1 MRFLDRLFQSK
12 DLSRFLRGGF
22 ILTCSNVL
30 VGILGYLFQIYVGR
44 FLSPEEFALFSSL
57 IALYML
63 LGSPLVF
70 VNMLV
75 VKRVSVSRALDQL
88 RGLKVAFFRLQKL
101 LLILSFL
108 LIIFVYGAQDI
119 LVTYIKSASK
129 PEMLALS
136 MLLSAN
142 LFFVINNAY
151 LQGLQFFGKQSLTHL
166 LFAVGKLILGGVFV
180 ISGWGVLGAL
190 LGVTISTALSALLA
204 DIFIYSILK
213 GQESLSPIQDKT
225 SNDSNGGS
233 ISILVMSIAFALLTQ
248 FDMILVNWLYSPEE
262 AGMYAA
268 ASVLGKAVLYIPSG
282 LVIALFPMIV
292 EGSVKDSNTSHILKL
307 ALSATLM
314 MCGILALIYL
324 AYGKQLI
331 ALIYGA
337 SYIGA
342 GSLLSWY
349 GLAMLPLAL
358 IIILEHYLIAHG
370 RALFSWIFL
379 MVSPLQAIAIYFW
392 HDQLINV
399 VVSIAC
405 CGIMLLLIG
414 LFLVGKDIFANKVV
428 RIN

>member
-1 MRFLDRLFQSK
+1 MRFLDRLSKSK

-63 LGSPLVF
+63 LGSPLTF

-75 VKRVSVSRALDQL
+75 VKKVSVSRALDQL
-88 RGLKVAFFRLQKL
+88 SSLKSTFFRLQKL

-108 LIIFVYGAQDI
+108 LIIFAYYAQDF
-119 LVTYIKSASK
+119 LVIYIKNASK
-129 PEMLALS
+129 PELLVLS
-136 MLLSAN
+136 MLLSVN

-151 LQGLQFFGKQSLTHL
+151 LQGLQFFGKQSITHL
-166 LFAVGKLILGGVFV
+166 LFAFGKLILGGIFI

-190 LGVTISTALSALLA
+190 LGVTISTAISALLA
-204 DIFIYSILK
+204 GIYIYSVFR
-213 GQESLSPIQDKT
+213 GQEDLLLIQDEA
-225 SNDSNGGS
+225 NNASNGGS

-314 MCGILALIYL
+314 MCGILAVIYFFYGEELIT
-324 AYGKQLI
+324 
-331 ALIYGA
+331 LIYGT

-370 RALFSWIFL
+370 RVLFSWIFL
-379 MVSPLQAIAIYFW
+379 MVSPLQGIAIYFW

-399 VVSIAC
+399 VVSMAS
-405 CGIMLLLIG
+405 CGIILLLIG
-414 LFLVGKDIFANKVV
+414 VILAGKDIFTNKVV
-428 RIN
+428 GIN